1 MSNTGNKIWVNVET
15 GKPHGGDQQERDREA
30 TAEEL
35 AAIKIKELRN
45 KALDDYNQK
54 GDLLLRSLKL
64 AELRGIESSVVSIKA
79 TLLKIE
85 KDFVDAIN
93 EINAGGDPWA
103 EGKSPF

>member
-15 GKPHGGDQQERDREA
+15 GKPRGGDRLEGDREA
-30 TAEEL
+30 TPEEL

-45 KALDDYNQK
+45 KALSDYNQK

>member
-1 MSNTGNKIWVNVET
+1 MSDKSGKIWVNIET
-15 GKPHGGDQQERDREA
+15 GKPHGGDQLPGDREA

-35 AAIKIKELRN
+35 AAIKTKKLRGR
-45 KALDDYNQK
+45 ALSEYNQK
-54 GDLLLRSLKL
+54 SDLLLRSLKL
-64 AELRGIESSVVSIKA
+64 AELRGLEPSGASIKA

-85 KDFVDAIN
+85 KYFVDEIN

>member
-1 MSNTGNKIWVNVET
+1 MSNKIWVNIET
-15 GKPHGGDQQERDREA
+15 GKDHGGDQLEGDREA
-30 TAEEL
+30 TPEEL
-35 AAIKIKELRN
+35 AVIKTNELRN
-45 KALDDYNQK
+45 KALSEYNRK

-79 TLLKIE
+79 TLVKIE

>member
-1 MSNTGNKIWVNVET
+1 MSDKGAKIWVNIET
-15 GKPHGGDQQERDREA
+15 GKFHGGDQLPGYREA
-30 TAEEL
+30 TVEEL
-35 AAIKIKELRN
+35 ALIKIKELRG

-79 TLLKIE
+79 ALVKIE
-85 KDFVDAIN
+85 QDFVDAIN
-93 EINAGGDPWA
+93 KINAGEYPWA

>member
-1 MSNTGNKIWVNVET
+1 MIDKIWISAST
-15 GKPHGGDQQERDREA
+15 GEHYIGSCQEGDREA

-35 AAIKIKELRN
+35 AAIISKKLQDR
-45 KALDDYNQK
+45 ALSEYNRK

-64 AELRGIESSVVSIKA
+64 AELRGLESSEASIKA

-85 KDFVDAIN
+85 KYFVDEIN

>member
-1 MSNTGNKIWVNVET
+1 MSNKIWVNIET
-15 GKPHGGDQQERDREA
+15 GKDHGGDQLEGDREA
-30 TAEEL
+30 TPEEL
-35 AAIKIKELRN
+35 AVIKTKELRN
-45 KALDDYNQK
+45 KALSEYNQK

-79 TLLKIE
+79 TLVKIE

>member
-1 MSNTGNKIWVNVET
+1 MSDNGEIWVNIET
-15 GKPHGGDQQERDREA
+15 GKPHGGDQLDGEREA
-30 TAEEL
+30 TLEEL
-35 AAIKIKELRN
+35 ATIKTKELRD
-45 KALDDYNQK
+45 KTLSEYNQK

-79 TLLKIE
+79 TLVKIE
-85 KDFVDAIN
+85 KDFVEAIN